1 MMCIAVS
8 AVCICIFMF
17 FYDSSAYWT
26 KRPFRTVRYWQAL
39 PFTLTILL
47 ACIVRWAH
55 QTAEM
60 WFPLK
65 PMYDFNLIQQSQ
77 KKKEREWAQ
86 ESFIKYSFSLHL
98 LFFCFYKTPLSSLSF
113 SPSFSSIFS
122 LFIFSLFFL
131 LIWSRREAREM
142 TLPVWVKPDHLLLSK
157 WPEVNFQSNPFLKDV
172 WLYVWLATIQD
183 LNKGN
188 TEWSHVLQLVAD
200 HSPLSYHLSLEVPFF
215 PPSFLPHISAAWEH
229 CSFYKIH
236 WIVHAKRQERN
247 GEPWFYSARFQC
259 LWA

>member
-98 LFFCFYKTPLSSLSF
+98 LFFVFIRPPFLPYLFPPLS
-113 SPSFSSIFS
+113 
-122 LFIFSLFFL
+122 
-131 LIWSRREAREM
+131 
-142 TLPVWVKPDHLLLSK
+142 
-157 WPEVNFQSNPFLKDV
+157 
-172 WLYVWLATIQD
+172 
-183 LNKGN
+183 
-188 TEWSHVLQLVAD
+188 
-200 HSPLSYHLSLEVPFF
+200 
-215 PPSFLPHISAAWEH
+215 PPSFLSSFFLFSSFSYEAEGKPEKWLYLSESNQTIFYFPNGLRLIS
-229 CSFYKIH
+229 SQIH
-236 WIVHAKRQERN
+236 
-247 GEPWFYSARFQC
+247 F
-259 LWA
+259 